1 MLSTSCYDH
10 NPWSCSRNM
19 RLPPCPLRLFQSSPA
34 HSWRCDSFQRTSPSP
49 STRPEASTEAS
60 TTHSYQVTDLQ
71 KNRNQTTLLLVT
83 RNISQHHSHTHAP
96 ALPRCVLPRVSSRQV
111 PLYIRLG
118 IYYIDLNLLF
128 SIVSFARFA
137 SFPVLIFASSDL
149 ARFSEVPLV
158 KQLFPGI

>member
-1 MLSTSCYDH
+1 MFRIVSLSV
-10 NPWSCSRNM
+10 
-19 RLPPCPLRLFQSSPA
+19 QSSPA

-49 STRPEASTEAS
+49 STRPEAS